1 MMMNRGIMIGRC
13 VLVKMTNS
21 LDVLRVRVWGTP
33 FSRTRAPGK
42 LAGVRANWLVAV
54 RLEAPS
60 RAFARCSASATFR
73 PCAPACPLCDAQGDD
88 ELLSR
93 LGALE
98 ILPVFPA
105 FDVVVVR
112 GILEVR
118 VNLGTLEG
126 LGGFDALGACSALGF
141 GANLGAC
148 WRTDLRGF
156 GLKAGEPDAGRVRLL
171 GSGLLVESVTY
182 AGPFLSGNM

>member
-1 MMMNRGIMIGRC
+1 M
-13 VLVKMTNS
+13 
-21 LDVLRVRVWGTP
+21 
-33 FSRTRAPGK
+33 
-42 LAGVRANWLVAV
+42 
-54 RLEAPS
+54 RLGE
-60 RAFARCSASATFR
+60 
-73 PCAPACPLCDAQGDD
+73 DD
-88 ELLSR
+88 ELVGRTQGAR
-93 LGALE
+93 LGNALLTHARTGKARRSTGELARGRPFGSALAGPSLAAPPRPRSDPARPHARSAMPRETTSCSAAGALE

-126 LGGFDALGACSALGF
+126 LDGFDALGACSALGF

-171 GSGLLVESVTY
+171 GSGLLVESVTC